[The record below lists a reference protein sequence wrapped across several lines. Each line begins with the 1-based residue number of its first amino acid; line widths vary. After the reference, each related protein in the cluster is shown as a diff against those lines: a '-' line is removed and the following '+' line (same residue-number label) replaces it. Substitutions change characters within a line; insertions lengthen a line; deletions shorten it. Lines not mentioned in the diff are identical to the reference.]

1 MSTTPVTSQPKRHQN
16 LYAQQVW
23 QQQRFFAA
31 ILLVVGAAMTILGIY
46 QGQLTKPTTAIWLL
60 YLPSGLLLGG
70 AVLLYRQRSNVKVLD
85 SGVRFST
92 MFSSVVVPYDSIR
105 FVKALPL
112 RNHFQDR
119 RSRMVVP
126 MVKPHIDK
134 PALFIKVRGDEAQ
147 LAAMK
152 KTLGARLMDEDVIA
166 VPVPDPDAL
175 VWEISAHLPERLGQ
189 NQGGARRRKRRR

>member
-1 MSTTPVTSQPKRHQN
+1 MSTPAASGPQRHQN

-31 ILLVVGAAMTILGIY
+31 ILLVVGVAMTGLGIY

-70 AVLLYRQRSNVKVLD
+70 AVLLYRMRSNIRVLD
-85 SGVRFST
+85 SGVKIST
-92 MFSSVVVPYDSIR
+92 MFSSVLIDYDSIR
-105 FVKALPL
+105 FVKAMPL

-134 PALFIKVRGDEAQ
+134 PALFIKVRADETQ

-152 KTLGARLMDEDVIA
+152 KTLGSRLMDEDIIA
-166 VPVPDPDAL
+166 VPVPDPDAA

-189 NQGGARRRKRRR
+189 NQGGAKRRKRRR

>member
-1 MSTTPVTSQPKRHQN
+1 MSTEAPSGPTRHQN

-31 ILLVVGAAMTILGIY
+31 ILLVVGLAMTALGIY

-60 YLPSGLLLGG
+60 YVPSGLALGG
-70 AVLLYRQRSNVKVLD
+70 AVLLYRRRSHVKVLD
-85 SGVRFST
+85 NGVRIST
-92 MFSSVVVPYDSIR
+92 MFNNVVIDYDDIR
-105 FVKALPL
+105 SVKALTL
-112 RNHFQDR
+112 RTHFQDK

-126 MVKPHIDK
+126 MMKPHIDK
-134 PALFIKVRGDEAQ
+134 AALFIKVRGDDTE

-152 KTLGARLMDEDVIA
+152 KSLGSRLMYEDTIA
-166 VPVPDPDAL
+166 VPVPDPDKA
-175 VWEISAHLPERLGQ
+175 VWEISAHLPERIGQ

>member
-1 MSTTPVTSQPKRHQN
+1 MSTEVASQPKRHQN

-31 ILLVVGAAMTILGIY
+31 ILLVVGLAMTILGLY
-46 QGQLTKPTTAIWLL
+46 QGQLTKPTTAVWLL

-70 AVLLYRQRSNVKVLD
+70 AVLLYRWRSNVRALD
-85 SGVRFST
+85 SGVKIQT
-92 MFSSVVVPYDSIR
+92 MFSSVLIDYDSIR

-112 RNHFQDR
+112 RTHFQDR
-119 RSRMVVP
+119 RSRMIVP

-134 PALFIKVRGDEAQ
+134 PALFIKVRGDETQ

-152 KTLGARLMDEDVIA
+152 KTLGSRLMDEDTIA
-166 VPVPDPDAL
+166 VPVPDPDAA
-175 VWEISAHLPERLGQ
+175 VWEISSHLPERLGQ
-189 NQGGARRRKRRR
+189 NQGGAKRRKRRR